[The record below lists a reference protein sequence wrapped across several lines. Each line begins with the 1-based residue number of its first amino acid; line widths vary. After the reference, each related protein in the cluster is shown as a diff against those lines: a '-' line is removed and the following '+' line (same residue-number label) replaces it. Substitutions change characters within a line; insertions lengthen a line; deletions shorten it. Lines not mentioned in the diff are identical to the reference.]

1 MKKILSIL
9 TKTLFTIGKFE
20 IKVWYL
26 IVVFIVFGTIN
37 GQLGLRSTDDLVD
50 LTGEYSFEKS
60 ETILGELTWMKSK
73 LTMEKDGENYK
84 YSIDEILGVGR
95 KVESKN
101 HYGGIMDNELS
112 IPQEGLGGMKIYE
125 WRLLG
130 DKSLV
135 EKGSKFELTKRH
147 FGESELNQ
155 KNDDTPF
162 FLHLC
167 FDEGKGYQQD
177 FKRIRIQK

>member
-1 MKKILSIL
+1 MIGKILQ
-9 TKTLFTIGKFE
+9 KPLFTIGKSN

-26 IVVFIVFGTIN
+26 VVLVLIFGIIN
-37 GQLGLRSTDDLVD
+37 GQLNLRSTEDIVD

-95 KVESKN
+95 NVESKN
-101 HYGGIMDNELS
+101 HYEGIMDKKLS
-112 IPQEGLGGMKIYE
+112 IPQDGPGGMKIYE

-135 EKGSKFELTKRH
+135 EKGSHFELTKRH
-147 FGESELNQ
+147 FGESEHDGPL
-155 KNDDTPF
+155 

-167 FDEGKGYQQD
+167 FDEGRGYQQD
-177 FKRIRIQK
+177 FVRE